1 MYFLQVVFLLLKI
14 IIIIVCER
22 GLSFGVVDFQPVEME
37 LSIGN
42 GSSSCCRRW
51 HRAPPYRAPPCLP
64 LAVCSPAMEQKCVL
78 PLLVIPTFP
87 ELCCSELIAE
97 LFIPKCCVFFFFFL
111 MKPIVKRSAS
121 DVATSQGRS

>member
-51 HRAPPYRAPPCLP
+51 HRAPPHRAPPCLP

-87 ELCCSELIAE
+87 ELCCSESTLE
-97 LFIPKCCVFFFFFL
+97 SPSYSLQSVFFSL